1 MIEDGS
7 RSAGHPAA
15 LRPAPRRR
23 AASRVESAAQRPER
37 SSPTSRSSTTVAQ
50 SNGPARRRNSRNLV
64 AGGASKPTDR
74 QRKKFLDATVRGS
87 THHAGAVRAGN
98 RRRLLAPA
106 APHDSGRD
114 GHARRRGEVPRHQ
127 RLRGGLLRRQYRG
140 RRSGGAG
147 RVGAGPV
154 VNGQEMSPLARTA
167 MSRVRTAMSRTWPAG
182 HSSWLVRFVRRPG
195 THRGPGRWRS
205 RANREGMGS
214 GVPPIG
220 YQRAPSSHRRCL
232 ASEPCS
238 DSRRAVVL
246 TSGRVDDSRRCCRAT
261 SPSP

>member
-1 MIEDGS
+1 M
-7 RSAGHPAA
+7 
-15 LRPAPRRR
+15 
-23 AASRVESAAQRPER
+23 
-37 SSPTSRSSTTVAQ
+37 
-50 SNGPARRRNSRNLV
+50 
-64 AGGASKPTDR
+64 
-74 QRKKFLDATVRGS
+74 RGS

-214 GVPPIG
+214 GGPPIG
-220 YQRAPSSHRRCL
+220 YQRAPSSRRRCL

-238 DSRRAVVL
+238 DSRRH
-246 TSGRVDDSRRCCRAT
+246 SRPDFWSSRRLSPLLSRDVSFTLTAGNRRVREPGGPGRQRAGRRT
-261 SPSP
+261 HHWPAAAPRPRRHRKRPEPHAPTRSAPRSA